1 MQICYT
7 EDDKMQVRV
16 SAEVLDPSTG
26 KLNLTNVFHFTFETR
41 NADVPRIIPK
51 TYFEAMLYL
60 EGRRHFLKSNNFIPS
75 YTSVHSHV

>member
-41 NADVPRIIPK
+41 DADVPRIIPK

-75 YTSVHSHV
+75 YSSAHLHV